1 MRPGGKKRRVNGQF
15 FGRTSRFLF
24 FIFLDRFRHF
34 LQSEGDDVGFVEVVC
49 VESDASLVV
58 FNGKEQGVLF
68 QETAEFL
75 QANFVLAANA
85 LHKKSPKKLN

>member
-1 MRPGGKKRRVNGQF
+1 MISFRA
-15 FGRTSRFLF
+15 SR
-24 FIFLDRFRHF
+24 
-34 LQSEGDDVGFVEVVC
+34 
-49 VESDASLVV
+49 

-85 LHKKSPKKLN
+85 LFKKSPKKLN